1 MSNRNYNKRH
11 DNRIAKRRNNNCEY
25 DNFDKVFTYDNLL
38 ASAFIC
44 KRSVNWKASVQNF
57 MREVYF
63 NVYKIYDELHKG
75 KFQVKCTYEFD
86 TYERGKRRHIRS
98 VHIRERVVQRC
109 LCDYCLL
116 PILEKTFIYDNC
128 ASLKGKG
135 ITFAINRVVAHLQK
149 HYRQYGT
156 EGYALLFDFSDFFG
170 SINHNMI
177 MEQVKQ
183 YITDERLLH
192 LIYAFIKMYKGDIG
206 LGLGSQISQ
215 TLALLAVSPIDHLI
229 KDKYQVKH
237 YVRYMDDGIIIH
249 NDKAFLDFLLT
260 EIEKKSAE
268 LGLTI
273 NKNKTRIV
281 KLDNGFTFIKKKIS
295 IEENGKI
302 NIRISRR
309 SITRMR
315 RKLKAMKNFHD
326 KGLAEI
332 EDIEKMYQ
340 SWRGLTLKYDT
351 YKTVKSM
358 DELYNRLFT
367 EVTNDEIQ
375 NNSKP
380 NHNCGA

>member
-1 MSNRNYNKRH
+1 MGNQNYNKRH
-11 DNRIAKRRNNNCEY
+11 NSRMMKRHNANREY
-25 DNFDKVFTYDNLL
+25 DNFDNVFTYENLL

-44 KRSVNWKASVQNF
+44 KRNVNWKASVQNF

-63 NVYKIYDELHKG
+63 NVYKIYNELHKG
-75 KFQVKCTYEFD
+75 TFKVKCTYEFD

-98 VHIRERVVQRC
+98 IHIRERVVQRC

-135 ITFAINRVVAHLQK
+135 LTFAINRVVAHLQK

-156 EGYALLFDFSDFFG
+156 EGYVLLFDFSDFFG
-170 SINHNMI
+170 SIDHNMI

-192 LIYAFIKMYKGDIG
+192 LIYTFIKMYKGDVG

-237 YVRYMDDGIIIH
+237 YVRYMDDGMIIH
-249 NDKAFLDFLLT
+249 NDKAFLQFLLK
-260 EIEKKSAE
+260 EIEKKATQ

-273 NKNKTRIV
+273 NKNKTRII
-281 KLDNGFTFIKKKIS
+281 KLNNGFTFIKKKIS
-295 IEENGKI
+295 INDNGEI

-326 KGLAEI
+326 RGLAEL
-332 EDIEKMYQ
+332 EDIETMYQ
-340 SWRGLTLKYDT
+340 SWRGLTLKHDSYNS
-351 YKTVKSM
+351 VKSM
-358 DELYNRLFT
+358 DKLYNSLFP
-367 EVTNDEIQ
+367 EVKDNEI
-375 NNSKP
+375 
-380 NHNCGA
+380 

>member
-192 LIYAFIKMYKGDIG
+192 LIYIFIKMYKGDIG

-260 EIEKKSAE
+260 EIEKKSTE

-273 NKNKTRIV
+273 NKNKTHIV

-326 KGLAEI
+326 RGLAEI

-380 NHNCGA
+380 NHNCSA